1 MGLPPMKISI
11 ADRNSNLDA
20 LVDLFSKNLT
30 DDYISHQELM
40 SHRALGP
47 GKWAPDIADQF
58 HAEIGARLLDPREHF
73 PAQGNWVGVVEAHEG
88 DRLVAL
94 ALVTVSRDAAVP
106 FGVIE
111 DIVVDGTLRGG
122 GHGTKIMNWI
132 ADEFRAAGLK
142 RAFLESGLGNEHAH
156 HLFEKLG
163 FKQVSIVMMQEL

>member
-1 MGLPPMKISI
+1 MKISI
-11 ADRNSNLDA
+11 ADRNSDLEA
-20 LVDLFSKNLT
+20 LVRLFSKNVT

-40 SHRALGP
+40 GHRALGP

-58 HAEIGARLLDPREHF
+58 RKEIGERLLDPREHF
-73 PAQGNWVGVVEAHEG
+73 PTQGNWLGTIEAHEDG
-88 DRLVAL
+88 RLIAL

-111 DIVVDGTLRGG
+111 DIVVDSALRGG
-122 GHGTKIMNWI
+122 GHGTRMMNWI
-132 ADEFRAAGLK
+132 ADEFRACGLT
-142 RAFLESGLGNEHAH
+142 RAFLESGAGNEHAH